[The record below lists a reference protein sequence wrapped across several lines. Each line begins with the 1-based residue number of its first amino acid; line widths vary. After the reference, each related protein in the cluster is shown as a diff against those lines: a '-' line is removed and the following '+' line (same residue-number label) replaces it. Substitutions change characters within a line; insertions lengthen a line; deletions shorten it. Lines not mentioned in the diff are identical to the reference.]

1 MNPASRP
8 PVQFQPR
15 TRSSPPIVTLPHACL
30 YRGQCVALLR
40 RYFTLSVE
48 AGRMPSL
55 LGREFFRAKVTSCRI
70 MTFEDIVIFCHDV
83 ERCLDRL
90 GPVEQEM
97 VRRIVF
103 QEYTHEETARLLQCG
118 LRTVFNRYYDAL
130 DLLSEWFLECKMLPL
145 PRARRR
151 APLQSESVASLE
163 ACAESKA
170 SLFAV
175 SAGLMPTAS

>member
-1 MNPASRP
+1 MNPASRL

-15 TRSSPPIVTLPHACL
+15 TRSSPPIITLPHACL

-90 GPVEQEM
+90 GPVEKEFI
-97 VRRIVF
+97 RRLVF
-103 QEYTHEETARLLQCG
+103 QEYTQEETCRMLGCTRPTLRERYHDG
-118 LRTVFNRYYDAL
+118 LDM
-130 DLLSEWFLECKMLPL
+130 LSEMFLEARMLPL
-145 PRARRR
+145 PRGRRKVHIDSDTGR
-151 APLQSESVASLE
+151 VVTLH
-163 ACAESKA
+163 ACAPGTETVHDPQEVA
-170 SLFAV
+170 
-175 SAGLMPTAS
+175 